1 MKFSNAIVISAL
13 AACSQVAAHGT
24 ITLIKGANGVN
35 MPGLTVVDGT
45 PRGCASAACGAQK
58 DTSIIRDA
66 EMGSSRASTLGR
78 TSYGAVDP
86 AAVMQAYMGRA
97 KTRRHAPRQLL
108 NNLAS
113 AITGPAGAV
122 LNGFQDIV
130 GNTPLSG
137 VMNGIQGGAARMGG
151 GQMTPKGVME
161 GGVGEY
167 SGKGQSAGLPTAASD
182 GTITMTYH
190 QVSRRAY
197 ASQHF
202 IRSKYA
208 NMCFSSLQVNQDGA
222 GPLTAE
228 IDPSSGGSDPKAFQ
242 KAQVIKN
249 VPGAAG
255 FSTASNSDYEIQIK
269 MPDGMKCTGELGG
282 AKNVCVARV
291 RNTAISGPFGGGA
304 AFTQ

>member
-137 VMNGIQGGAARMGG
+137 VMDGIQGGAARMGG

-190 QVSRRAY
+190 
-197 ASQHF
+197 
-202 IRSKYA
+202 
-208 NMCFSSLQVNQDGA
+208 QVNQDGA

>member
-1 MKFSNAIVISAL
+1 
-13 AACSQVAAHGT
+13 
-24 ITLIKGANGVN
+24 

-137 VMNGIQGGAARMGG
+137 VMDGIQGGAARMGG

-190 QVSRRAY
+190 
-197 ASQHF
+197 
-202 IRSKYA
+202 
-208 NMCFSSLQVNQDGA
+208 QVNQDGA